1 MEQDPITVTQ
11 WPSGREEAGPDSV
24 GVKKH
29 LDEMRKLGQC

>member
-1 MEQDPITVTQ
+1 MEQDHITVIQ

-29 LDEMRKLGQC
+29 LDGMRKPGQC